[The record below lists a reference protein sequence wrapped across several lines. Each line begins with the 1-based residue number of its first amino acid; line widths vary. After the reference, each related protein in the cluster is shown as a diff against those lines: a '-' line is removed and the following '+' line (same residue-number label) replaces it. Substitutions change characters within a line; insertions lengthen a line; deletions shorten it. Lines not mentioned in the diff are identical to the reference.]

1 MIAFAYCNGRRS
13 VEAVKNEK
21 PGQFS
26 KSSNLSNV
34 DRVSDSALDFIAR
47 R

>member
-13 VEAVKNEK
+13 VEAVRNEK
-21 PGQFS
+21 PGWFS
-26 KSSNLSNV
+26 KPFNLSDV